1 MARVQ
6 PFVDVSKLDLES
18 PLEAGAELD
27 ALLPQRGDMRHV
39 DGLLSVELGDE
50 GMAVG
55 YKTVHSEEFWCA
67 GHFPGWPVLPG
78 VIMIEALAQLCCC
91 FWRKQFNPEGRM
103 MMFGG
108 LDGAKFRGTVRPD
121 TTLILVIKP
130 SYLRMRLSRF
140 DCQAINDGEVVCEAV
155 IKGILGPKPD
165 DTVPA
170 GP

>member
-78 VIMIEALAQLCCC
+78 KC
-91 FWRKQFNPEGRM
+91 
-103 MMFGG
+103 
-108 LDGAKFRGTVRPD
+108 
-121 TTLILVIKP
+121 
-130 SYLRMRLSRF
+130 
-140 DCQAINDGEVVCEAV
+140 
-155 IKGILGPKPD
+155 
-165 DTVPA
+165 PA
-170 GP
+170 SS